1 MYSTREISRNQLNHF
16 RNYLSLTSLKKIIWV
31 FLPQG
36 IDFQMSQDDEHLT
49 HTHTQKTDFL
59 LTFNKPLLMFSF
71 PFHGHYTCLLPRP
84 FSNVS
89 RWWTYK
95 KQTVTF
101 ACVMLSFPFHGR
113 PLHLLFYQTF
123 FWPCPLHNRSSK
135 HLFQSNIF
143 DLSLSFLLFS
153 NSIKMKI
160 LQAHKS
166 TPFKATPL
174 RYVIQ
179 NLAPFI
185 LSFPTSADD
194 E

>member
-101 ACVMLSFPFHGR
+101 ACVSTLLLLYVTFTLICAVVLYFTW
-113 PLHLLFYQTF
+113 LYCTLFYFT
-123 FWPCPLHNRSSK
+123 
-135 HLFQSNIF
+135 
-143 DLSLSFLLFS
+143 LL
-153 NSIKMKI
+153 
-160 LQAHKS
+160 
-166 TPFKATPL
+166 
-174 RYVIQ
+174 
-179 NLAPFI
+179 
-185 LSFPTSADD
+185 
-194 E
+194 